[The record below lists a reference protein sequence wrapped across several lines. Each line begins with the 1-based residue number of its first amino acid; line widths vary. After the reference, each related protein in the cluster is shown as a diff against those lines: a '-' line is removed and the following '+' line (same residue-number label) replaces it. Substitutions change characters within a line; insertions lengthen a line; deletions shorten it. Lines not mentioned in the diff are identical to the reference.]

1 MLAYIKGTLAAVTE
15 DGIIIEN
22 NGIGYDLKT
31 PDLTGELP
39 AVGSTYTVYTYL
51 YVREDMVCLYGFSS
65 RTQLKTFKLLITVS
79 GIGPKVAMGIL
90 STLSIEELNYA
101 ILSDDSKTI
110 AKAPGIGPKGAKKLI
125 LELKDK
131 LDIEEAFAGFGQTEP
146 ADVSV
151 QPADDG
157 AIYAHGRAE
166 RSVLPPAGLYGGG
179 APGDH
184 PRAAGRHAAAA
195 LFQRAFPQAGKPG
208 AAVRDQLL

>member
-22 NGIGYDLKT
+22 NGIGYDIKT
-31 PDLTGELP
+31 PDLSGELP
-39 AVGSTYTVYTYL
+39 AVGSQYTVYTYL

-65 RTQLKTFKLLITVS
+65 RLQLRTFKLLISVS

-90 STLSIEELNYA
+90 STMTVDQLNFA

-131 LDIEEAFAGFGQTEP
+131 LDLEDAFENFGMTQADEEPVT
-146 ADVSV
+146 
-151 QPADDG
+151 PADDVMSLTAQGLVALGYSNSEALRAIRAVDG
-157 AIYAHGRAE
+157 ADQMDAE
-166 RSVLPPAGLYGGG
+166 T
-179 APGDH
+179 
-184 PRAAGRHAAAA
+184 
-195 LFQRAFPQAGKPG
+195 
-208 AAVRDQLL
+208 LLSESLKKLLTF

>member
-22 NGIGYDLKT
+22 NGIGYDIKT

-151 QPADDG
+151 QPADDVMSLTAQALVSLGYSNSEALRAIRAVDG
-157 AIYAHGRAE
+157 AENMDAE
-166 RSVLPPAGLYGGG
+166 T
-179 APGDH
+179 
-184 PRAAGRHAAAA
+184 
-195 LFQRAFPQAGKPG
+195 
-208 AAVRDQLL
+208 LLSESLRKMLTL